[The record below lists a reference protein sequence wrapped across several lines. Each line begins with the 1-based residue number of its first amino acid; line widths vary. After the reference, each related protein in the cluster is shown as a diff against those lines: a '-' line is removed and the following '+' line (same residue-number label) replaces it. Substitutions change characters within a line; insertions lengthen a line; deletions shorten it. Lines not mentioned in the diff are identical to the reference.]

1 MGVTVL
7 YGNDFDTSESSK
19 LFKYSVDVSAE
30 LSSLVDVEE
39 GDLAFVS
46 TTTGIFGFRDLKGL
60 YEFKGGLWV
69 YATKDLQ
76 DLAIAQQAEIISND
90 QDIQDLQTDKL
101 DKGTYTGDAQSIF
114 DAIPNTNDFTPLGNY
129 IGTAEDLKNDIDRL
143 TWAAFIDSEL
153 PLMNQQARP
162 NYEPYFGVRE
172 SIVNVDNTGT
182 WKLSL
187 PHTGDYE
194 IDLSYRFSLNNTQ
207 TNFEAHI
214 LLDGVEFIMPLHI
227 EPKDSG
233 GTGVVVPIV
242 ANNVLTGGS
251 ANTGTDQFL
260 KASGK
265 RFFNRNAGDEI
276 DLRLEFAGQ
285 QANQEATIYNASL
298 IVRYVENK
306 NVLTVPPSIGTATIS
321 YNSFFGG
328 FSGTVSITNNSGATI
343 NSWDVIISSTNWT
356 PTSSGSSSFVDQG
369 NDNWLFQNA
378 GFNGTILDGQTIT
391 FTFQGTT
398 GETGQNN
405 PTNGILT
412 VSGS

>member
-19 LFKYSVDVSAE
+19 LFKYSVDVYAD
-30 LSSLVDVEE
+30 LSSLVDVVE
-39 GDLAFVS
+39 GDLSFVS

-90 QDIQDLQTDKL
+90 QDITILQDEKL
-101 DKGTYTGDAQSIF
+101 DKGNYIGDA
-114 DAIPNTNDFTPLGNY
+114 DGLTPLGNY

-182 WKLSL
+182 WELLL
-187 PHTGDYE
+187 PYTGDYE
-194 IDLSYRFSLNNTQ
+194 IELNYRFSLNDNRS
-207 TNFEAHI
+207 NFEAHL
-214 LLDGVEFIMPLHI
+214 LLDGSVFSMPLHI
-227 EPKDSG
+227 EPKNAGGSG
-233 GTGVVVPIV
+233 QVVPIV
-242 ANNVLTGGS
+242 ANDVLTGGS
-251 ANTGTDQFL
+251 ANTGTDQFI
-260 KASGK
+260 KTSGK
-265 RFFNRNAGDEI
+265 RFITRNAGDSVSM
-276 DLRLEFAGQ
+276 RLEFAGQ
-285 QANQEATIYNASL
+285 NTDKEAAIYNATL
-298 IVRYVENK
+298 TVRHFDNK
-306 NVLTVPPSIGTATIS
+306 NILTVPPSIGTTTIN